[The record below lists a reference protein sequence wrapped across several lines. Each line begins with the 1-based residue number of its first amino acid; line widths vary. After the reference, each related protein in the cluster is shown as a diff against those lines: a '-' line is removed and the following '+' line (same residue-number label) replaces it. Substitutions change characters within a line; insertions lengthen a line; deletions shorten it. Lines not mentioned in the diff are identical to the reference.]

1 MSTKTATQR
10 ILHSEGNPAPEDE
23 EKKQQEINANNDNPP
38 PATTEEEKK
47 DETSANNDT
56 DQKDETSCNSDDEG
70 WLGLVNK
77 IAGVCGLPDTATGDD
92 ILKYVT
98 DLKTDFDLL
107 KQQATESNGGTQAH
121 SRAPLTRQLHSNRG
135 GRRMDRDVTPAGV
148 VIHRTPEGKAVKV
161 PQSDIDLVTHC
172 RQAVDAEIVRHG
184 RQLTPGEYD
193 RAWSRQRRNSPPR
206 AASNSNLNT

>member
-10 ILHSEGNPAPEDE
+10 ILHSEGTAPEDE

-107 KQQATESNGGTQAH
+107 KQQADQSGGGTQAH

-161 PQSDIDLVTHC
+161 PQSDVDLVTHC

-193 RAWSRQRRNSPPR
+193 RAWSRAAEEFASARRK
-206 AASNSNLNT
+206 